1 MASIIETKLRI
12 KQLID
17 DDDIPNAMKDEVIE
31 KLIKN
36 SGFSLNEIQNTNIGT
51 EGASTAERSFIGLA
65 PNQASKDATIKK
77 LYPEAVSTKQFGQG
91 DNFVIQDKDTGQYS
105 YFNKPGFDIGDI
117 NAFLPRPAAAT
128 VASIGG
134 AIKGAPNPYKMFAGA
149 GLGVLAAE
157 EASDRA
163 FQLGG
168 GEIVRTPKEYG
179 IKRVYDFG
187 FRRIIRSR
195 RTCFIKSW

>member
-31 KLIKN
+31 KLIEN
-36 SGFSLNEIQNTNIGT
+36 SGFTLQDIQNTNIGT
-51 EGASTAERSFIGLA
+51 EGVSTAERSFIGLA

-117 NAFLPRPAAAT
+117 SAFIPRPALRNYR
-128 VASIGG
+128 
-134 AIKGAPNPYKMFAGA
+134 KY
-149 GLGVLAAE
+149 
-157 EASDRA
+157 
-163 FQLGG
+163 
-168 GEIVRTPKEYG
+168 
-179 IKRVYDFG
+179 
-187 FRRIIRSR
+187 RRSN
-195 RTCFIKSW
+195 